1 MDKNDVQDE
10 YSILQYWY
18 KKKSV
23 TIADLIECDE
33 RYWRYLHRIVQW
45 KDQEG
50 NDYAYV
56 RNRIYEFVN
65 IENTLYNIDEKLK
78 RMRYIDGEIMMMMNM
93 SLMQDCTI

>member
-65 IENTLYNIDEKLK
+65 IENTLYNIEEKLK

-93 SLMQDCTI
+93 SLMQDCKI

>member
-23 TIADLIECDE
+23 TISDLIECDE

-65 IENTLYNIDEKLK
+65 IENTLYNIEDKLK

-93 SLMQDCTI
+93 SLIQDCTI

>member
-23 TIADLIECDE
+23 TISDLIECDE

-65 IENTLYNIDEKLK
+65 IENTLYNIEEKLK